1 MKTKG
6 DRFTSQISWIDYCTD
21 YESADNKKKAGP
33 KDENYLS
40 QAAWMKII
48 KGFGHTPQYRLE
60 NSGKTVTT
68 VSELFRES
76 RSVLRNEYENNGLG
90 GWLAVQHHENPD
102 ADLSRQ
108 FTYENLLKDYL
119 EDLRRIDDKNT
130 YVTRFDS
137 ARQQVDSMVSS
148 AKKRILALNTRNTLQ
163 LASTVVLAILPAI
176 QLVIMLIMAIVQSP
190 LVDTSGLSL
199 EKFFWP
205 VGLVVAAIVFFTD
218 DDSSGCIIPI
228 IAGGIVAAALSFV
241 VWLLGKFI
249 LYIFLAVVLGVG
261 GYLTWK
267 TLLNPSSHRKQM
279 RKLTK
284 PGFDELV
291 LEPLY
296 YAFSDEDE
304 FDSSLSIDLDESA
317 LNGWKDDLKKRRR
330 YILVFIA
337 SVWILV
343 GLSSFVPNSWIYDKV
358 VAPVMEQT
366 ETPAAQEEIKDLI
379 NVQSLNPG
387 DKGEN
392 VRKMQQF
399 LIRKGYLK
407 SAADGDYGTNTR
419 LAVRTFQ
426 RANGIKVT
434 GKADKRTI
442 RKINELAAKEN
453 IK

>member
-1 MKTKG
+1 MNL
-6 DRFTSQISWIDYCTD
+6 TSSLLDNLNYGTILLLMLI
-21 YESADNKKKAGP
+21 ESTVIPFPSEIVVAPAAYHAAAGYQ
-33 KDENYLS
+33 NVFL
-40 QAAWMKII
+40 
-48 KGFGHTPQYRLE
+48 
-60 NSGKTVTT
+60 V
-68 VSELFRES
+68 VLFATI
-76 RSVLRNEYENNGLG
+76 G
-90 GWLAVQHHENPD
+90 
-102 ADLSRQ
+102 ADLGATINYA
-108 FTYENLLKDYL
+108 FAYYL
-119 EDLRRIDDKNT
+119 GR
-130 YVTRFDS
+130 
-137 ARQQVDSMVSS
+137 
-148 AKKRILALNTRNTLQ
+148 
-163 LASTVVLAILPAI
+163 
-176 QLVIMLIMAIVQSP
+176 P
-190 LVDTSGLSL
+190 LVYRFVRSRWGKLCLLSE
-199 EKFFWP
+199 EKVKKSEKYFDDH
-205 VGLVVAAIVFFTD
+205 GVVATLTGRLLPVIRQLISV
-218 DDSSGCIIPI
+218 P
-228 IAGGIVAAALSFV
+228 AGLAKMNF
-241 VWLLGKFI
+241 GKFI

-304 FDSSLSIDLDESA
+304 FDSSLSIDMDESA
-317 LNGWKDDLKKRRR
+317 LDGWKDDLKKRRR

-379 NVQSLNPG
+379 TVQSLNPG

>member
-1 MKTKG
+1 
-6 DRFTSQISWIDYCTD
+6 
-21 YESADNKKKAGP
+21 
-33 KDENYLS
+33 
-40 QAAWMKII
+40 
-48 KGFGHTPQYRLE
+48 
-60 NSGKTVTT
+60 
-68 VSELFRES
+68 
-76 RSVLRNEYENNGLG
+76 
-90 GWLAVQHHENPD
+90 
-102 ADLSRQ
+102 
-108 FTYENLLKDYL
+108 
-119 EDLRRIDDKNT
+119 
-130 YVTRFDS
+130 
-137 ARQQVDSMVSS
+137 
-148 AKKRILALNTRNTLQ
+148 
-163 LASTVVLAILPAI
+163 
-176 QLVIMLIMAIVQSP
+176 
-190 LVDTSGLSL
+190 
-199 EKFFWP
+199 
-205 VGLVVAAIVFFTD
+205 
-218 DDSSGCIIPI
+218 
-228 IAGGIVAAALSFV
+228 
-241 VWLLGKFI
+241 
-249 LYIFLAVVLGVG
+249 
-261 GYLTWK
+261 
-267 TLLNPSSHRKQM
+267 M

-317 LNGWKDDLKKRRR
+317 LNGWKDDLKKRRI
-330 YILVFIA
+330 YVLVFIA

-379 NVQSLNPG
+379 TVQSLNPG